1 MSYIEIKKY
10 WQVVRL
16 LGMSTVPS
24 GSVRRR
30 KNTGPAV
37 TIAGP
42 FSSKEDAEQWAKKHP
57 DYLGLEVRELSLPL
71 GS

>member
-1 MSYIEIKKY
+1 MRQTGLEKH

-24 GSVRRR
+24 GLIRPR
-30 KNTGPAV
+30 KNTAPAV